1 MSVVDDEA
9 RFSALYRPH
18 YAEIVRFAARRIGPD
33 RARDV
38 AAETFLVVWRRLD
51 DAPDHVLPWL
61 YSIARNVLANEQ
73 RGDRRR
79 LRLSARLRSMRSCSP
94 DGADP
99 AGGLE
104 DVGLREALAALSA
117 RDQETLTLVAWEG
130 LDLTAAAAVVGCSP
144 KTFAVRLHRARQRLD
159 RALGESARPARLEVK
174 ETPS

>member
-1 MSVVDDEA
+1 MSVGDDEA
-9 RFSALYRPH
+9 RFSALYRAH

-38 AAETFLVVWRRLD
+38 AAETFLAVWRRLD
-51 DAPDHVLPWL
+51 DVPDHVLPWL

-79 LRLSARLRSMRSCSP
+79 LRLGARLSSMSRSP

-99 AGGLE
+99 AGRLE
-104 DVGLREALAALSA
+104 DMGLREALAALSA
-117 RDQETLTLVAWEG
+117 RDQETLRLVAWEG

-159 RALGESARPARLEVK
+159 RALGESSRPARLEVE